1 MFFEAPFLS
10 LLIFGFPFGVI
21 SIVCYFLCCLDTNDQ
36 LDEGEDYSD
45 TDAEDLEYEE
55 EEKQICPKSDEV
67 KKKE

>member
-45 TDAEDLEYEE
+45 TDEELEYEE
-55 EEKQICPKSDEV
+55 EETQLCPKTDEV